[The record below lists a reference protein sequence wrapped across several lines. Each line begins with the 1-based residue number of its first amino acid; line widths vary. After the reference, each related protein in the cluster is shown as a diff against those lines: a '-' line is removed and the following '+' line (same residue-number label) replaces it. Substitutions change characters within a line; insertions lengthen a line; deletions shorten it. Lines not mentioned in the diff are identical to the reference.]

1 MPPSPTVL
9 FAALALPFVGAGLAF
24 PLYRVL
30 GERTALFAAGVAAAS
45 FGLLATQYG
54 TQGAVTLPWIPELGV
69 SLTLYLDG
77 LSKLVAFLATGVGV
91 LVFTYSYGYMHAE
104 PGKRKYYPTMLA
116 FMGAMVGVALAADLV
131 SLFLFWELT
140 SVTSFMLIGHYG
152 DEAGQYAA
160 RKSMLIT
167 VAGGLFMLV
176 GFLLLAFVSGNTE
189 IGRTFALVGDSAV
202 TLSGETVRVESMIGN
217 TEVMREGLRE
227 AGLFLPAMLL
237 IGMGAVTKSAQVP
250 FHSWLPNAM
259 EAPTPVSAFL
269 HSATMVK
276 AGVYLVGRMRPLF
289 LPETPQPDWMLV
301 FATLGLLSMTV
312 TAILAVGAT
321 DIKELLAYSTAS
333 HLSLIVAGFGL
344 AGAEGLELGAETGA
358 FHVFNHATFKAA
370 LFLVAG
376 IIAHEAGTRRID
388 ELGGLGRKMPIVA
401 GITAVAALGMA
412 GVPLF
417 NGFWSKELL
426 FETTYLVAS
435 HEGGL
440 FWLYPAVAVFGSV
453 FTFLY
458 SIRFLMLF
466 FGETPDALAD
476 AHVHRPPLS
485 MLAPPALLAVIAGV
499 VGLVP
504 QVAIDAIVQS
514 AFESA
519 LPPGVE
525 AHALE
530 LSVAKLVDPTP
541 WLGMSLLTVA
551 LGAVAYQG
559 YGRLHRGVRRARGVP
574 VWSPDWYYD
583 TATAGAERLGVA
595 TDRLVHT
602 GLLRTY
608 AGALFVGVSALAL
621 GGYVAAGAVLPA
633 LGGVEVAVPVVLVLF
648 VAVVGAVAVVA
659 APSHVAGVLTL
670 SILGFMVAVFYV
682 LASAPDLALT
692 QLVVET
698 LVLVIFLLVLDKLPA
713 YYGEIER
720 RRAVGDV
727 LVAGTVGVTVFL
739 TVMLATAGRPDDPI
753 FRFFIERAPVP
764 AEHGAYFTD
773 FGGGGNIVNVILVD
787 FRAFDTLGEISV
799 VALAALSVLTMV
811 AMRGRGRGQGSGDTA
826 GGEAVTGTAAT
837 DGGLASRA
845 SETSSDHE
853 SDGGEASAA
862 SRAPSERISD
872 GDEPRPDRG
881 RRAGGEGGG

>member
-1 MPPSPTVL
+1 VPPNPVVL
-9 FAALALPFVGAGLAF
+9 FAALALPFVGAVLAL
-24 PLYRVL
+24 PLYRLL
-30 GERTALFAAGVAAAS
+30 GERTALFAAGIAAAS

-54 TQGAVTLPWIPELGV
+54 AHGAVTMPWVPSIGV

-77 LSKLVAFLATGVGV
+77 LSTLIAFLATGMGV

-104 PGKRKYYPTMLA
+104 PGKRKYYPTLLA
-116 FMGAMVGVALAADLV
+116 FMGAMLGVALAADLV
-131 SLFLFWELT
+131 ALFLFWELT

-167 VAGGLFMLV
+167 VSGGLFMLV

-189 IGRTFALVGDSAV
+189 IGRTFTLVGEQAV
-202 TLSGETVRVESMIGN
+202 TLSGETVELESMIGN
-217 TEVMREGLRE
+217 AEVMREGLRE

-237 IGMGAVTKSAQVP
+237 VGLGAVTKSAQVP

-276 AGVYLVGRMRPLF
+276 AGVYLVGRVRPLF

-301 FATLGLLSMTV
+301 FATLGLISMTV

-344 AGAEGLELGAETGA
+344 AGAEGIELGAETGA
-358 FHVFNHATFKAA
+358 FHIFNHAVFKAT

-376 IIAHEAGTRRID
+376 IIAHEAGTRAID
-388 ELGGLGRKMPIVA
+388 ELGGLREEMPIVA

-412 GVPLF
+412 GVPPF

-426 FETTYLVAS
+426 FETTYLVAAG
-435 HEGGL
+435 EGGL

-466 FGETPDALAD
+466 FGEKPDALGE
-476 AHVHRPPLS
+476 AHIHRPPVS
-485 MLAPPALLAVIAGV
+485 MLAPPALLAVIGGV

-504 QVAIDAIVQS
+504 QVAIDGIVQS

-530 LSVAKLVDPTP
+530 LSLAKLVDPTP

-551 LGAVAYQG
+551 VGAVAYQG
-559 YGRLHRGVRRARGVP
+559 YGGLHRTVRRARSVP

-583 TATAGAERLGVA
+583 AATAGAERLGVA
-595 TDRLVHT
+595 ADRYVHT
-602 GLLRTY
+602 GLFRTY
-608 AGALFVGVSALAL
+608 AGAMFVGVSALAL
-621 GGYVAAGAVLPA
+621 GGYVATGAVLPA
-633 LGGVEVAVPVVLVLF
+633 LGGIDVAIPLVLVLF

-659 APSHVAGVLTL
+659 APAHVAGVLTL
-670 SILGFMVAVFYV
+670 SILGFMIAVFFV
-682 LASAPDLALT
+682 LAAAPDLALT

-698 LVLVIFLLVLDKLPA
+698 LLLVIFLLVIDKLPA
-713 YYGEIER
+713 YYGDIR
-720 RRAVGDV
+720 RDRALVDV
-727 LVAGTVGVTVFL
+727 LVAGTVGVTVFI

-753 FRFFIERAPVP
+753 FRYFVERAPVP
-764 AEHGAYFTD
+764 AEHGPYFTD

-787 FRAFDTLGEISV
+787 FRAFDTLGEITV

-811 AMRGRGRGQGSGDTA
+811 AMRGRGM
-826 GGEAVTGTAAT
+826 GEATEDPAA
-837 DGGLASRA
+837 A
-845 SETSSDHE
+845 
-853 SDGGEASAA
+853 DGGE
-862 SRAPSERISD
+862 PPGDD
-872 GDEPRPDRG
+872 GS
-881 RRAGGEGGG
+881 AGGGRDG

>member
-1 MPPSPTVL
+1 VQPSPAVL
-9 FAALALPFVGAGLAF
+9 FAALALPFVGAALAY

-30 GERTALFAAGVAAAS
+30 GERTALFAAAVAAAS
-45 FGLLATQYG
+45 FGLLLSQYG
-54 TQGAVTLPWIPELGV
+54 THGTVTMPWIPSLGV

-77 LSKLVAFLATGVGV
+77 LAKLIAFLATGMGV

-104 PGKRKYYPTMLA
+104 PGKRKYYPTLLA
-116 FMGAMVGVALAADLV
+116 FMGAMLGVALAADLV
-131 SLFLFWELT
+131 ALFLFWELT
-140 SVTSFMLIGHYG
+140 SVTSFVLIGHYG

-160 RKSMLIT
+160 RKSMVIT
-167 VAGGLFMLV
+167 LAGGLFMLV

-189 IGRTFALVGDSAV
+189 IGRTLTLVGEQAV
-202 TLSGETVRVESMIGN
+202 TLSGETVEVESMIGN
-217 TEVMREGLRE
+217 SEVMREGLRE

-237 IGMGAVTKSAQVP
+237 VGLGAVTKSAQVP

-276 AGVYLVGRMRPLF
+276 AGVYLVGRVRPLF

-301 FATLGLLSMTV
+301 FATLGLVSMTV

-344 AGAEGLELGAETGA
+344 AGAEGIELGAETGA
-358 FHVFNHATFKAA
+358 FHVFNHAVFKAT

-376 IIAHEAGTRRID
+376 IIAHEAGTRAID
-388 ELGGLGRKMPIVA
+388 ELGGLGKEMPIVA

-412 GVPLF
+412 GVPPF

-426 FETTYLVAS
+426 FETTYLVAA

-466 FGETPDALAD
+466 FGEKPDALGG
-476 AHVHRPPLS
+476 AHIHRPPVS
-485 MLAPPALLAVIAGV
+485 MLAPPAFLAAIAAV

-504 QVAIDAIVQS
+504 QVAIDGIVQS

-530 LSVAKLVDPTP
+530 LSLAKLVEPTP

-551 LGAVAYQG
+551 VGAVAYQG
-559 YGRLHRGVRRARGVP
+559 YGGLHGTVRRARAVP

-583 TATAGAERLGVA
+583 AATAGAERLGVA
-595 TDRLVHT
+595 TERYVQT
-602 GLLRTY
+602 GLFRTY

-633 LGGVEVAVPVVLVLF
+633 LGGIDVAIPLVLVLF

-670 SILGFMVAVFYV
+670 SILGFMIAVFFV
-682 LASAPDLALT
+682 LAAAPDLALT

-698 LVLVIFLLVLDKLPA
+698 LLLVIFLLVIDRLPA
-713 YYGEIER
+713 YYGDVR
-720 RRAVGDV
+720 RDRALVDV

-753 FRFFIERAPVP
+753 FRYFVERAPVP
-764 AEHGAYFTD
+764 AEHGPYFTD

-787 FRAFDTLGEISV
+787 FRAFDTLGEITV

-811 AMRGRGRGQGSGDTA
+811 AMRGRGM
-826 GGEAVTGTAAT
+826 GEATEDPAA
-837 DGGLASRA
+837 A
-845 SETSSDHE
+845 
-853 SDGGEASAA
+853 DGGEP
-862 SRAPSERISD
+862 RGD
-872 GDEPRPDRG
+872 GE
-881 RRAGGEGGG
+881 RAGGGRDG

>member
-1 MPPSPTVL
+1 LRTVKFRPFGFRVVQPSPAVL
-9 FAALALPFVGAGLAF
+9 FAALALPFVGAALAV
-24 PLYRVL
+24 PLYRFL
-30 GERTALFAAGVAAAS
+30 GERTALFAAAVAAAS

-54 TQGAVTLPWIPELGV
+54 TQGAVTMPWIPELGV

-77 LSKLVAFLATGVGV
+77 LSKLIAFLATGVGV

-104 PGKRKYYPTMLA
+104 PGKRKYYATLLA

-152 DEAGQYAA
+152 DESGRYAA

-189 IGRTFALVGDSAV
+189 IGRTLTLIGGQAT
-202 TLSGETVRVESMIGN
+202 TLSGETVQLESMIGN
-217 TEVMREGLRE
+217 AEIMRAGLRE

-237 IGMGAVTKSAQVP
+237 VGVGAATKSAQVP

-276 AGVYLVGRMRPLF
+276 AGVYLVGRVRPLF
-289 LPETPQPDWMLV
+289 LPEAPQPDWMLV
-301 FATLGLLSMTV
+301 FATLGLISMTI

-344 AGAEGLELGAETGA
+344 AGAEGIELGAETGA
-358 FHVFNHATFKAA
+358 FHVLNHALFKAT

-376 IIAHEAGTRRID
+376 IIAHEAGTRVID
-388 ELGGLGRKMPIVA
+388 ELGGLREEMPIVA

-412 GVPLF
+412 GVPPF

-426 FETTYLVAS
+426 YETTYLVAL

-466 FGETPDALAD
+466 FGEKPDGLG
-476 AHVHRPPLS
+476 HVHRPPVS
-485 MLAPPALLAVIAGV
+485 MLAPPALLAVLAGV

-504 QVAIDAIVQS
+504 QLAIEAIVQS
-514 AFESA
+514 AFEAA

-525 AHALE
+525 AHALK
-530 LSVAKLVDPTP
+530 LSVAKLVEPTP

-551 LGAVAYQG
+551 IGAVAYQG
-559 YGRLHRGVRRARGVP
+559 YDALHHSVRRARSIP

-583 TATAGAERLGVA
+583 TATAGAERLGTV
-595 TDRLVHT
+595 TDRVVHS

-608 AGALFVGVSALAL
+608 AGAYLLGVSVLTL

-633 LGGVEVAVPVVLVLF
+633 FDGVGVTLPIVLVLF

-659 APSHVAGVLTL
+659 APSHIAGVLTL

-682 LASAPDLALT
+682 LAAAPDLALT
-692 QLVVET
+692 QLVVES
-698 LVLVIFLLVLDKLPA
+698 LVLVIFLLVLDRLPA
-713 YYGEIER
+713 YYGEPER
-720 RRAVGDV
+720 RRAIADV
-727 LVAGTVGVTVFL
+727 FVAGTVGVTVFL
-739 TVMLATAGRPDDPI
+739 TVMLATAGTPDDPI
-753 FRFFIERAPVP
+753 FRFFVERAPVP
-764 AEHGAYFTD
+764 AEHGPFFTD
-773 FGGGGNIVNVILVD
+773 YGGGGNIVNVILVD
-787 FRAFDTLGEISV
+787 FRAFDTLGEIGV

-811 AMRGRGRGQGSGDTA
+811 GMRGRGRGRDREPDPESTTTA
-826 GGEAVTGTAAT
+826 ADGGVGPTGPGVEGGE
-837 DGGLASRA
+837 
-845 SETSSDHE
+845 
-853 SDGGEASAA
+853 
-862 SRAPSERISD
+862 
-872 GDEPRPDRG
+872 PRG
-881 RRAGGEGGG
+881 

>member
-1 MPPSPTVL
+1 V
-9 FAALALPFVGAGLAF
+9 FAALALPFLGAALAY

-30 GERTALFAAGVAAAS
+30 GERTALFAAATAAAS

-54 TQGAVTLPWIPELGV
+54 AEGAVTMPWVPSLGI
-69 SLTLYLDG
+69 SLTLYFDG
-77 LSKLVAFLATGVGV
+77 LSALIAFLATGMGV

-104 PGKRKYYPTMLA
+104 PGKRKYYPTLLA

-131 SLFLFWELT
+131 ALFLFWELT

-152 DEAGQYAA
+152 DESGQYAA

-176 GFLLLAFVSGNTE
+176 GFLLLAYVSGGTE
-189 IGRTFALVGDSAV
+189 IGRTFTLVGDRAA
-202 TLSGETVRVESMIGN
+202 TLSGGTVELESMIGN
-217 TEVMREGLRE
+217 SEVMREGLRE
-227 AGLFLPAMLL
+227 AGLFLPVMLL
-237 IGMGAVTKSAQVP
+237 VGMGAATKSAQVP

-276 AGVYLVGRMRPLF
+276 AGVYLVGRVRPLF

-301 FATLGLLSMTV
+301 FATLGLISMAI

-333 HLSLIVAGFGL
+333 HLALIVAAFGL
-344 AGAEGLELGAETGA
+344 AGAEGVELGAETGA
-358 FHVFNHATFKAA
+358 FHIFNHAVFKAT

-376 IIAHEAGTRRID
+376 IIAHEAGTRAID
-388 ELGGLGRKMPIVA
+388 ELGGLRREMPIVA
-401 GITAVAALGMA
+401 GITAIAALGMA
-412 GVPLF
+412 GVPPF

-426 FETTYLVAS
+426 YETTYLVAV
-435 HEGGL
+435 HEGGIY
-440 FWLYPAVAVFGSV
+440 WVYPALAVFGSV

-466 FGETPDALAD
+466 FGEKPSALG
-476 AHVHRPPLS
+476 HVHRPPLA
-485 MLAPPALLAVIAGV
+485 MLAPPALLAVIALV

-504 QVAIDAIVQS
+504 QIAIDGIVQS

-519 LPPGVE
+519 LPPGFE

-530 LSVAKLVDPTP
+530 LSLAKLVDPTP
-541 WLGMSLLTVA
+541 WLGMSLLTIA
-551 LGAVAYQG
+551 IGAVAYQG
-559 YGRLHRGVRRARGVP
+559 YGSLHRGVRRARSVP

-583 TATAGAERLGVA
+583 TLTAGAERFGVT
-595 TDRLVHT
+595 TDRYVHT

-608 AGALFVGVSALAL
+608 AGALFIGVSALAL
-621 GGYVAAGAVLPA
+621 GGYVATGAVLPA
-633 LGGVEVAVPVVLVLF
+633 LGGVDVAIPMVLVLF

-720 RRAVGDV
+720 RRAVTDL
-727 LVAGTVGVTVFL
+727 LVAGTVGTTVFI
-739 TVMLATAGRPDDPI
+739 TVMLATAARPDDPI
-753 FRFFIERAPVP
+753 FSYFVERAPVP
-764 AEHGAYFTD
+764 AEHGPYFFD
-773 FGGGGNIVNVILVD
+773 YGGGGNIVNVILVD

-811 AMRGRGRGQGSGDTA
+811 AMRGRGREGT
-826 GGEAVTGTAAT
+826 TGTADAGSAAAT
-837 DGGLASRA
+837 
-845 SETSSDHE
+845 
-853 SDGGEASAA
+853 DGGEASAA
-862 SRAPSERISD
+862 SRSSSDLRSD
-872 GDEPRPDRG
+872 GDG
-881 RRAGGEGGG
+881 TGGDSGG

>member
-1 MPPSPTVL
+1 
-9 FAALALPFVGAGLAF
+9 
-24 PLYRVL
+24 
-30 GERTALFAAGVAAAS
+30 
-45 FGLLATQYG
+45 
-54 TQGAVTLPWIPELGV
+54 
-69 SLTLYLDG
+69 
-77 LSKLVAFLATGVGV
+77 
-91 LVFTYSYGYMHAE
+91 
-104 PGKRKYYPTMLA
+104 ML
-116 FMGAMVGVALAADLV
+116 
-131 SLFLFWELT
+131 
-140 SVTSFMLIGHYG
+140 
-152 DEAGQYAA
+152 
-160 RKSMLIT
+160 
-167 VAGGLFMLV
+167 LV
-176 GFLLLAFVSGNTE
+176 GL
-189 IGRTFALVGDSAV
+189 
-202 TLSGETVRVESMIGN
+202 
-217 TEVMREGLRE
+217 
-227 AGLFLPAMLL
+227 
-237 IGMGAVTKSAQVP
+237 GAVTKSAQVP

-276 AGVYLVGRMRPLF
+276 AGVYLVGRVRPLF

-301 FATLGLLSMTV
+301 FATLGLVSMTV

-344 AGAEGLELGAETGA
+344 AGAEGIELGAETGA
-358 FHVFNHATFKAA
+358 FHVFNHAVFKAT

-376 IIAHEAGTRRID
+376 IIAHEAGTRAID
-388 ELGGLGRKMPIVA
+388 ELGGLRKEMPIVA

-412 GVPLF
+412 GVPPF

-426 FETTYLVAS
+426 FETTYLVAA

-466 FGETPDALAD
+466 FGEKPDALGG
-476 AHVHRPPLS
+476 AHIHRPPVS
-485 MLAPPALLAVIAGV
+485 MLAPPAFLTAIAAV

-504 QVAIDAIVQS
+504 QVAIDGIVQS

-530 LSVAKLVDPTP
+530 LSLAKLVEPTP

-551 LGAVAYQG
+551 VGAVAYQG
-559 YGRLHRGVRRARGVP
+559 YDGLHGTVRRARAVP

-583 TATAGAERLGVA
+583 AATAGAERLGVA
-595 TDRLVHT
+595 TERYVQT
-602 GLLRTY
+602 GLFRTY

-633 LGGVEVAVPVVLVLF
+633 LGGIDVAIPLVLVLF

-670 SILGFMVAVFYV
+670 SILGFMIAVFFV
-682 LASAPDLALT
+682 LAAAPDLALT

-698 LVLVIFLLVLDKLPA
+698 LLLVIFLLVIDRLPA
-713 YYGEIER
+713 YYGDVR
-720 RRAVGDV
+720 RDRALVDV

-753 FRFFIERAPVP
+753 FRYFVERAPVP
-764 AEHGAYFTD
+764 AEHGPYFTD

-787 FRAFDTLGEISV
+787 FRAFDTLGEITV

-811 AMRGRGRGQGSGDTA
+811 AMRGRGM
-826 GGEAVTGTAAT
+826 GEATEDPAA
-837 DGGLASRA
+837 A
-845 SETSSDHE
+845 
-853 SDGGEASAA
+853 DGGEP
-862 SRAPSERISD
+862 RGD
-872 GDEPRPDRG
+872 GE
-881 RRAGGEGGG
+881 RAGGGRDG

>member
-1 MPPSPTVL
+1 VPPNPVVL
-9 FAALALPFVGAGLAF
+9 FAALALPFVGAVLAL
-24 PLYRVL
+24 PLYRLL

-54 TQGAVTLPWIPELGV
+54 AHGAVTMPWVPSIGV

-77 LSKLVAFLATGVGV
+77 LSTLIAFLATGMGV

-104 PGKRKYYPTMLA
+104 PGKRKYYPTLLA
-116 FMGAMVGVALAADLV
+116 FMGAMLGVALAADLV
-131 SLFLFWELT
+131 ALFLFWELT

-167 VAGGLFMLV
+167 VSGGLFMLV

-189 IGRTFALVGDSAV
+189 IGRTFTLVGEQAV
-202 TLSGETVRVESMIGN
+202 TLSGETVELESMIGN
-217 TEVMREGLRE
+217 AEVMREGLRE

-237 IGMGAVTKSAQVP
+237 VGLGAVTKSAQVP

-276 AGVYLVGRMRPLF
+276 AGVYLVGRVRPLF

-301 FATLGLLSMTV
+301 FATLGLVSMTV

-344 AGAEGLELGAETGA
+344 AGAEGIELGAETGA
-358 FHVFNHATFKAA
+358 FHVFNHAVFKAT

-376 IIAHEAGTRRID
+376 IIAHEAGTRAID
-388 ELGGLGRKMPIVA
+388 ELGGLREEMPIVA

-412 GVPLF
+412 GVPPF

-426 FETTYLVAS
+426 FETTYLVAAG
-435 HEGGL
+435 EGGL

-466 FGETPDALAD
+466 FGEKPDALGGG
-476 AHVHRPPLS
+476 HIHRPPVS
-485 MLAPPALLAVIAGV
+485 MLAPPALLAVIGGV

-504 QVAIDAIVQS
+504 QVAIDGIVQS

-525 AHALE
+525 AHALK
-530 LSVAKLVDPTP
+530 LSLAKLVDPTP

-551 LGAVAYQG
+551 VGAVAYQG
-559 YGRLHRGVRRARGVP
+559 YGGLHRTVRRARSVP

-583 TATAGAERLGVA
+583 AATAGAERLGVA
-595 TDRLVHT
+595 ADRYVHT
-602 GLLRTY
+602 GLFRTY
-608 AGALFVGVSALAL
+608 AGAMFVGISALAL
-621 GGYVAAGAVLPA
+621 GGYVATGAVLPA
-633 LGGVEVAVPVVLVLF
+633 LGGIDVAIPLVLVLF

-670 SILGFMVAVFYV
+670 SILGFMIAVFFV
-682 LASAPDLALT
+682 LAAAPDLALT

-698 LVLVIFLLVLDKLPA
+698 LLLVIFLLVIDKLPA
-713 YYGEIER
+713 YYGDIR
-720 RRAVGDV
+720 RDRALVDV
-727 LVAGTVGVTVFL
+727 LVAGTVGVTVFI

-753 FRFFIERAPVP
+753 FRYFIERAPVP
-764 AEHGAYFTD
+764 AEHGPYFTD

-787 FRAFDTLGEISV
+787 FRAFDTLGEITV

-811 AMRGRGRGQGSGDTA
+811 AMRGRGM
-826 GGEAVTGTAAT
+826 GEVTEDPAA
-837 DGGLASRA
+837 A
-845 SETSSDHE
+845 
-853 SDGGEASAA
+853 DGGE
-862 SRAPSERISD
+862 PPGDD
-872 GDEPRPDRG
+872 GS
-881 RRAGGEGGG
+881 AGGGRDG

>member
-1 MPPSPTVL
+1 MSPDPAVL
-9 FAALALPFVGAGLAF
+9 FAALALPFVGAALAY
-24 PLYRVL
+24 PLYRLL
-30 GERTALFAAGVAAAS
+30 GERTALFAAGIAAAS
-45 FGLLATQYG
+45 FGLLVTQYG
-54 TQGAVTLPWIPELGV
+54 AHGAVTMPWIPELGV
-69 SLTLYLDG
+69 SLTLYWDG
-77 LSKLVAFLATGVGV
+77 LASLIAFLATGMGV

-104 PGKRKYYPTMLA
+104 PGKRKYYPTLLA
-116 FMGAMVGVALAADLV
+116 FMGAMLGVALAADLV
-131 SLFLFWELT
+131 LLFLFWELT

-152 DEAGQYAA
+152 DESGQYAA

-189 IGRTFALVGDSAV
+189 VGRTFTLVGEQAV
-202 TLSGETVRVESMIGN
+202 TLSGETVELESMIGN
-217 TEVMREGLRE
+217 SEIMREGLRE

-237 IGMGAVTKSAQVP
+237 VGVGAATKSAQVP

-276 AGVYLVGRMRPLF
+276 AGVYLVGRVRPLF

-301 FATLGLLSMTV
+301 FATLGLISMTV

-344 AGAEGLELGAETGA
+344 AGAEGIELGAETGA
-358 FHVFNHATFKAA
+358 FHVFNHAVFKAA

-376 IIAHEAGTRRID
+376 IIAHEAGTRAID
-388 ELGGLGRKMPIVA
+388 ELGGLRREMPVVA
-401 GITAVAALGMA
+401 GITAIAALGMA
-412 GVPLF
+412 GVPPF

-426 FETTYLVAS
+426 FETTYLVAAG
-435 HEGGL
+435 EGGL

-466 FGETPDALAD
+466 FGEKPDALGGT
-476 AHVHRPPLS
+476 HIHRPPVS
-485 MLAPPALLAVIAGV
+485 MLAPPALLAVIAAV
-499 VGLVP
+499 VGIVP
-504 QVAIDAIVQS
+504 QVAIDGIVQS

-530 LSVAKLVDPTP
+530 LSLAKLVDPTP

-559 YGRLHRGVRRARGVP
+559 YGSLHRGVRRARSVP

-583 TATAGAERLGVA
+583 TATAGAEWLGTA
-595 TDRLVHT
+595 TDRHVHS
-602 GLLRTY
+602 GLFRTY
-608 AGALFVGVSALAL
+608 AGTLLLGVSALAL

-633 LGGVEVAVPVVLVLF
+633 LGGIDVAVPVVLVLL
-648 VAVVGAVAVVA
+648 VAVVGAIAVAV

-670 SILGFMVAVFYV
+670 SILGFMIAVFFV
-682 LASAPDLALT
+682 LAAAPDLALT

-698 LVLVIFLLVLDKLPA
+698 LLLVIFLLVIDRLPA
-713 YYGEIER
+713 YYGEIRR
-720 RRAVGDV
+720 RRAVVDL
-727 LVAGTVGVTVFL
+727 LVAGTVGVTVFI
-739 TVMLATAGRPDDPI
+739 TVVLATAGRPDDPI
-753 FRFFIERAPVP
+753 FGFFVERAPVP
-764 AEHGAYFTD
+764 AEHGPYFTD

-787 FRAFDTLGEISV
+787 FRAFDTLGEITV

-811 AMRGRGRGQGSGDTA
+811 AMRGRGRGEDASDVPGEMEGGA
-826 GGEAVTGTAAT
+826 GGEA
-837 DGGLASRA
+837 
-845 SETSSDHE
+845 
-853 SDGGEASAA
+853 
-862 SRAPSERISD
+862 
-872 GDEPRPDRG
+872 GD
-881 RRAGGEGGG
+881 